1 MASPLFIVPSAV
13 PGRNFEIMSRRNSF
27 FGSLASKMKRRNS
40 RDGSSPTSPFQAAPA
55 TRRPHTNPFA
65 SPDDAPPAYS
75 AAAPAR
81 FAEAGPNPLPTVI
94 EPRRSSE
101 DEDGRYAFLRTFDTV
116 FVIDDSG
123 SMAGRSWRETAAAL
137 AAVAPI
143 CTRHDADGV
152 DVRFLNAPDEPRF
165 HGVRDAAAV
174 EAIFASVRPR
184 GATPTGQTLHS
195 ILRPYMARYA
205 RAPEATKPLNLIV
218 ITDGEP
224 SDDVESPIIA
234 AAKKLD
240 KLDAP
245 AWQVGIQFF
254 QVGNEPGAREHLKQ
268 LDDDLA
274 ELAGDDDLRDMVDTV
289 PWTSANGGRLTSDG
303 ILKVVLG
310 AVTRRLDNRRSCS
323 LHSH

>member
-1 MASPLFIVPSAV
+1 
-13 PGRNFEIMSRRNSF
+13 
-27 FGSLASKMKRRNS
+27 MKRKNS
-40 RDGSSPTSPFQAAPA
+40 KDSNTSPVSPFQAAPP
-55 TRRPHTNPFA
+55 TRRPHTTNPFA
-65 SPDDAPPAYS
+65 SPNDAPPAYS
-75 AAAPAR
+75 AAPPAA
-81 FAEAGPNPLPTVI
+81 FSETSANPLPTVV

-101 DEDGRYAFLRTFDTV
+101 EDSKYAFLRTFDTV

-123 SMAGRSWRETAAAL
+123 SMAGRSWRETSAAL

-143 CTRHDADGV
+143 CTRYDADGV
-152 DVRFLNAPDEPRF
+152 DVHFLNAPDEPRF
-165 HGVRDAAAV
+165 HGVRSAATI

-184 GATPTGQTLHS
+184 GATPTGQTLHK
-195 ILRPYMARYA
+195 ILRPYLARYA
-205 RAPEATKPLNLIV
+205 RAPESTKPLNLIV
-218 ITDGEP
+218 VTDGEP

-240 KLDAP
+240 RLDAP

-274 ELAGDDDLRDMVDTV
+274 ELAGGDDLRDMVDTV
-289 PWTSANGGRLTSDG
+289 PWTSDNGGRLTSDG

-310 AVTRRLDNRRSCS
+310 AVTRRLDNRRSAS